1 MSVQTVE
8 TEVMKSIL
16 GELIS
21 RADLATALR
30 MSPET
35 LCRWGTQRIGPAPT
49 RIGRKVYYRRD
60 SVEQWLRAQEQSM
73 PNPRRSGGRR

>member
-8 TEVMKSIL
+8 TEAKKPIL

-21 RADLATALR
+21 RADLATALQ

-35 LCRWGTQRIGPAPT
+35 LCRWGTQRVGPAPT

-73 PNPRRSGGRR
+73 PNRQARGRR

>member
-8 TEVMKSIL
+8 TEAKKPIL

-21 RADLATALR
+21 RADLAAALR

-35 LCRWGTQRIGPAPT
+35 LCRWGTQRVGPAPT
-49 RIGRKVYYRRD
+49 RIGRKVYYRRA
-60 SVEQWLRAQEQSM
+60 SVEEWLRAQEQSM
-73 PNPRRSGGRR
+73 PNRQARGRR